1 MKNIAIKVIGSVV
14 TKDTA
19 CDYLRRIIAY
29 FVNDI
34 SIEGMKVLD
43 EIEERIVNAGFLS
56 WDEIEKIEVSCY

>member
-1 MKNIAIKVIGSVV
+1 MKTIAIQVIGSVV

-29 FVNDI
+29 FANDI

>member
-1 MKNIAIKVIGSVV
+1 MKTIAISVPGSVV

-43 EIEERIVNAGFLS
+43 EIEECIVNAGFLN
-56 WDEIEKIEVSCY
+56 WDEVEDIEASCY